1 MLTEPRERRTPTAA
15 ANARGNS
22 HNYKQCRSEQLGPWT
37 PQRSPGF
44 MRRLTRHKLTLVKL
58 LGGKV
63 AT

>member
-1 MLTEPRERRTPTAA
+1 MLTDTERANNAYRSRKRARELA
-15 ANARGNS
+15 
-22 HNYKQCRSEQLGPWT
+22 QLQAVPVGQSPWT